1 MWRNA
6 SELHQFTNIL
16 RPILSPVLLS
26 ISSSLPS
33 SADLSS
39 SPAALWAC
47 PQPNGLFLSSSSS
60 SSSSFSVPAR
70 LC

>member
-6 SELHQFTNIL
+6 SEPHRFTNIL

-26 ISSSLPS
+26 ISSLPS

-70 LC
+70 LS